1 MQSNIHH
8 INALTTQ
15 LLFDAKDY
23 FYRTGE
29 QIPAAEHFSNAIA
42 LCQFAQYEVS
52 HSDILHVITMVDWAI
67 EEIEQRTITHDIDM
81 DAMAA
86 EYEASL
92 PSEDIPF

>member
-1 MQSNIHH
+1 MKSNIQH

-15 LLFDAKDY
+15 LLSDAKDY

-42 LCQFAQYEVS
+42 LCEFAQYEVD
-52 HSDILHVITMVDWAI
+52 HADILHAITMVDWAI
-67 EEIEQRTITHDIDM
+67 EELENRTLMYDIDM

-86 EYEASL
+86 EYEADL
-92 PSEDIPF
+92 PAEDIPF